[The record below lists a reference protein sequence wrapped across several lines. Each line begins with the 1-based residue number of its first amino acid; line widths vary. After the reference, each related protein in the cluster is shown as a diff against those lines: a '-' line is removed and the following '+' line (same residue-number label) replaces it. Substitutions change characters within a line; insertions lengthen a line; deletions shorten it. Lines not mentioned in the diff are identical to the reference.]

1 MDRIMTLK
9 FQSAFDNRSCYEIE
23 KQRTI
28 QINTEYSYG
37 IHRGWKP
44 LQQERSFFNLC
55 TDDPMFVGMLCKRA
69 EF

>member
-9 FQSAFDNRSCYEIE
+9 FQSAFDNRSCDEIE

-28 QINTEYSYG
+28 QINTEYLYG

-44 LQQERSFFNLC
+44 IYQEKVFLNLC
-55 TDDPMFVGMLCKRA
+55 TNDPMFVGVLCKRA
-69 EF
+69 